1 MKAAFIN
8 AGPLTTGGA
17 QQDALREVQALLGA
31 DVEAVWLTMCHSS
44 IDGEQLA
51 EISGCDAWIFAFEI
65 PDDEDI
71 PENLPACLQVL
82 GRFFSFCPHRKTAV
96 YVLALDPDGE
106 REKGGQGTI
115 EILRTWC
122 EEATLSWGGG
132 VGLCETALLY
142 GPRALAASMRRSVR
156 HALEVLA
163 AGIEGKASIPLAD
176 QYAAPDLPR
185 FLRRLMRAG
194 REKATAQ
201 APAETPKGAEESGDP
216 RPADRADKG
225 EGET

>member
-8 AGPLTTGGA
+8 AGPLVTGGA
-17 QQDALREVQALLGA
+17 QQDALQEVQSLMGA
-31 DVEAVWLTMCHSS
+31 DVEAVWLTVCHSS

-51 EISGCDAWIFAFEI
+51 EISGCDAWIFAFET
-65 PDDEDI
+65 PGGEM

-96 YVLALDPDGE
+96 YALVLDPDGE
-106 REKGGQGTI
+106 HEKDGRDAI

-132 VGLCETALLY
+132 VGLSETALLY
-142 GPRALAASMRRSVR
+142 GQRALAASMRRSVR
-156 HALEVLA
+156 RALETLA
-163 AGIEGKASIPLAD
+163 AGIAGTVPTPLAD

-194 REKATAQ
+194 REKAAAQ
-201 APAETPKGAEESGDP
+201 ASAETPESAAGSESP
-216 RPADRADKG
+216 GPADGTDEG
-225 EGET
+225 EGEV